1 MRILLTSLLSLVLGC
16 GADSNILGLTVPD
29 EHKDSFEYILTEA
42 RVAYDHGR
50 LDEALQ
56 LSTRAFQMV
65 PDSERAALLFGFVN
79 LSLAGGDPFK
89 IARALAEDAAN
100 KKSGKETDTATA
112 TATATATSSSIETS
126 ASTSTSTS
134 TSTESS
140 DSSSDALGP
149 LRAVIGLRDDEVA
162 TIGTLDA
169 SDAELPIYIPSCVE
183 IARSTLEK
191 LQFVNNA
198 ILAACRFVDVEA
210 RIEGDYRQQCEQFA
224 GVRRQGARAHFLWA
238 FAHLT
243 EALAFQ
249 SVLMFG
255 SPDGKAG
262 TSNLEKRVEKI
273 KAQSAA
279 GTAGIQTFL
288 ASLTT
293 LQRTLAAVMPT
304 SGRCSETAPTT
315 QIRATLNDLL
325 AVEAALS
332 RLPGLSPDIGNS
344 LKKALGRFKNVQG
357 GLDPG
362 QAKAEQT
369 KVLRQDLTKN
379 MSKSLG
385 DKIDGLA
392 AENGGVLPP
401 EQKETICGAYGQVAA
416 GAPLPPTCA
425 PDAETPLDPSTLPPG
440 TEIPPAA
447 ELQLHASPDDL
458 ELE

>member
-1 MRILLTSLLSLVLGC
+1 MRILLTSLLSLALGC

-50 LDEALQ
+50 LDEALE
-56 LSTRAFQMV
+56 LSTKAFQMV

-89 IARALAEDAAN
+89 IARALAEDSSNRRSA
-100 KKSGKETDTATA
+100 KSTG
-112 TATATATSSSIETS
+112 TATSTS
-126 ASTSTSTS
+126 VETSTSTA
-134 TSTESS
+134 TETS

-149 LRAVIGLRDDEVA
+149 LRTVIGLRDDEVELIA
-162 TIGTLDA
+162 TLDVN
-169 SDAELPIYIPSCVE
+169 DVELPIYIPSCVE
-183 IARSTLEK
+183 DARIALKK
-191 LQFVNNA
+191 LNYINNA
-198 ILAACRFVDVEA
+198 IFAACRFVDVEA
-210 RIEGDYRQQCEQFA
+210 RIDGDYRQQCEQFA

-249 SVLMFG
+249 SVLMYG
-255 SPDGKAG
+255 SSDGKAG
-262 TSNLEKRVEKI
+262 SSNLEKRVEKI

-279 GTAGIQTFL
+279 GATGIQTFL

-304 SGRCSETAPTT
+304 SGRCSQTAPTT

-344 LKKALGRFKNVQG
+344 LKKALGRFKDVQG

-362 QAKAEQT
+362 QAKAAQT
-369 KVLRQDLTKN
+369 KALRQDLTKN

-385 DKIDGLA
+385 EKIDGLA

-401 EQKETICGAYGQVAA
+401 EQKETICGAYSQVAA
-416 GAPLPPTCA
+416 GASLPPTCA
-425 PDAETPLDPSTLPPG
+425 SDAETPVDVSTLPAE
-440 TEIPPAA
+440 TELAPDAEQQLYTPPA
-447 ELQLHASPDDL
+447 ESLLK
-458 ELE
+458 

>member
-50 LDEALQ
+50 LDEALE
-56 LSTRAFQMV
+56 LSTKAFQMV
-65 PDSERAALLFGFVN
+65 PDSERAALLYGFVN

-89 IARALAEDAAN
+89 IARTLAEDAAN
-100 KKSGKETDTATA
+100 KKSGKDAG
-112 TATATATSSSIETS
+112 TATATATSSSIG
-126 ASTSTSTS
+126 TSTSTS
-134 TSTESS
+134 TAAS

-149 LRAVIGLRDDEVA
+149 LRAIIGLRDDEVA
-162 TIGTLDA
+162 AIGTLDA
-169 SDAELPIYIPSCVE
+169 SDVELPIYIPSCVE
-183 IARSTLEK
+183 DARSTLEK

-198 ILAACRFVDVEA
+198 IYAVCRFVDVEA

-224 GVRRQGARAHFLWA
+224 GARRQGARAHFLWA

-273 KAQSAA
+273 KAQSAS

-325 AVEAALS
+325 AVESALS

-362 QAKAEQT
+362 QAKSEQT

-385 DKIDGLA
+385 EKIDGLA
-392 AENGGVLPP
+392 AENGGVLPA
-401 EQKETICGAYGQVAA
+401 EQKETVCGAYSQVAA
-416 GAPLPPTCA
+416 GAPLPPSCD
-425 PDAETPLDPSTLPPG
+425 PDAATPIDPSTLPPG

-447 ELQLHASPDDL
+447 EQQLHSPPD
-458 ELE
+458 ETQRE